1 MDQFLLILKIGILVF
16 SLFAML
22 SFKGEKSNAKQATK
36 ELLDD
41 DFTTPASAHEL
52 DILRDVHNI
61 KTTETIYTAV
71 IEGDLV
77 MRELSSNMGGGE
89 QLITIGGVMVELPYH
104 EIVAYLEETAFPPEN
119 IMCKVASYDGKVYVL
134 TLQDYWLGSGEQQTG
149 HDAQY
154 VVEPGAEFESDSSV
168 ATEPSSTYSAS
179 KPAQAEIKM
188 EEMTSNVEIL
198 SERKATEVEQWYF
211 DPAKPGFGWMAGVI
225 ALGLLF
231 AFFIEDASPDSAGV
245 IVFFYLFITVILL
258 WLWNKG
264 AKRVR
269 QEYTITKMRG
279 EIESINDYHEI
290 KCIRIQRPTNWKKY
304 DEYSIPEQWLD
315 KTPLNKTTSFEVCV
329 ELGQVVSVQP
339 YYSIEQQAKTTNKS
353 ANLHLRY
360 MALSFIV
367 SSLFFFMFM
376 GPAKLTTIFGMLSH
390 PELDP
395 IAKQS
400 QFVEAANVGQ
410 RVSIESIGAVC
421 ADNYTSSYNSGVC
434 SSYGVFDA
442 LPQLD
447 IKAISEPF
455 IVKLWHIN
463 DDVPKRRI
471 SNSAYLML
479 SSYARIYGQT
489 LEPQYNIVSINRAA
503 IAKWAKW
510 VEINPTLKG
519 FKQSK
524 QELVRLWQS
533 LSEDE
538 SCESDACWQ
547 EILAHDLEDVGEND
561 YVKRYKVSDLMAMK
575 GEAVDIVIAQWMKAV
590 NDAQKQ
596 VASQSNVVVHLVNH
610 DSEPTAWDKLKEYR
624 GSGNAVSSDKTFK
637 RRYLE
642 GVIKMVTEQQS
653 LALDYGVVVDVAE
666 QDQQT
671 HLYVDTSYTEDKFV
685 KNLIQLGM
693 VFGLLLIGLI
703 LALLAWMDARSLRA
717 SNSSKQTAWVS

>member
-1 MDQFLLILKIGILVF
+1 MDEFIFIVKIGILVL
-16 SLFAML
+16 SLCAML
-22 SFKGEKSNAKQATK
+22 SFHGQKSNAKKTTK
-36 ELLDD
+36 DLLDE
-41 DFTTPASAHEL
+41 DFNDEAKPHEL
-52 DILRDVHNI
+52 DILRDVHHI
-61 KTTETIYTAV
+61 KTSETIFTTV
-71 IEGDLV
+71 IQGDLEV
-77 MRELSSNMGGGE
+77 TELTTAGMGGE
-89 QLITIGGVMVELPYH
+89 QLTTIGGVMVELPYH
-104 EIVAYLEETAFPPEN
+104 EIKTYLEQTQFLPKDIVSKIA
-119 IMCKVASYDGKVYVL
+119 AYDGKLYVL
-134 TLQDYWLGSGEQQTG
+134 SLQDYWLGQGDDEQTG
-149 HDAQY
+149 QSAQY
-154 VVEPGAEFESDSSV
+154 VVEPGAEFESDSS
-168 ATEPSSTYSAS
+168 AASTSTYSAS
-179 KPAQAEIKM
+179 NPTQPEIKA

-198 SERKATEVEQWYF
+198 SERKATEVEQWHF
-211 DPAKPGFGWMAGVI
+211 DPVKPGFGWMAGVV

-231 AFFIEDASPDSAGV
+231 AFFLEDANPNSAGV
-245 IVFFYLFITVILL
+245 IVFFYLFVAVILL

-264 AKRVR
+264 AKRAR
-269 QEYTITKMRG
+269 QEYTIVKMRG
-279 EIESINDYHEI
+279 EIESINDYHDI

-339 YYSIEQQAKTTNKS
+339 YYSIEQQAKSTNKS

-376 GPAKLTTIFGMLSH
+376 GPAKLSAIFGMLSH

-400 QFVEAANVGQ
+400 QFVEAGNVGQ
-410 RVSIESIGAVC
+410 RISIDSIGAMC
-421 ADNYTSSYNSGVC
+421 ADTYTSSHNLGTC
-434 SSYGVFDA
+434 TSYGMFDT
-442 LPQLD
+442 LPHVD

-471 SNSAYLML
+471 SNSAYIML

-510 VEINPTLKG
+510 VEINPTLEG

-547 EILAHDLEDVGEND
+547 EILAHDLEDVGETD

-575 GEAVDIVIAQWMKAV
+575 GEAVDIVIAQWMEAV

-596 VASQSNVVVHLVNH
+596 AASQSNTVIHLVGYEG
-610 DSEPTAWDKLKEYR
+610 EPTAWDKLKEYR
-624 GSGNAVSSDKTFK
+624 GSGGTVSSDKTFK

-642 GVIKMVTEQQS
+642 GVVKMLNEQQS

-666 QDQQT
+666 QGQQT

-685 KNLIQLGM
+685 KNLIQLGL
-693 VFGLLLIGLI
+693 VFGLLLVGLI